1 LIAKVATDVPA
12 AMVTLVGIEAFPEL
26 LESFTIIPPVG
37 ADPGSVTVPVE
48 GNPQPN
54 SIALTPEL

>member
-1 LIAKVATDVPA
+1 
-12 AMVTLVGIEAFPEL
+12 MVTLVGIEAFPEL